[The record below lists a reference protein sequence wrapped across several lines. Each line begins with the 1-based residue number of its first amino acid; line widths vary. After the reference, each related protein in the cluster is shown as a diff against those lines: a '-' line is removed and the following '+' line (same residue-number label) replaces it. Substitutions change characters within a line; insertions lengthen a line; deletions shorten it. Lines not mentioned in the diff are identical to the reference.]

1 MNNAIEH
8 PSNDEIRNIIK
19 DAENKM
25 GDCHALIMSK
35 KVMIAAL
42 KELLI
47 LRQRIKELV
56 KKEVMRL
63 E

>member
-47 LRQRIKELV
+47 LRQRIGGV
-56 KKEVMRL
+56 G
-63 E
+63 

>member
-1 MNNAIEH
+1 MEYP
-8 PSNDEIRNIIK
+8 PSNDEIKEIIK

-25 GDCHALIMSK
+25 GDRHALIMSK

-47 LRQRIKELV
+47 LRQRIG
-56 KKEVMRL
+56 
-63 E
+63 